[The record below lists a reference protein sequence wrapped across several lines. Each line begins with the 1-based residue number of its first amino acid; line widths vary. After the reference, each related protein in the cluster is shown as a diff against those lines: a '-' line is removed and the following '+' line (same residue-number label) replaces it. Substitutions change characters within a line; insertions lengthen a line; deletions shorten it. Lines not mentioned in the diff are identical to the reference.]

1 MSIHYTAETFALT
14 KAAKKVMPVE
24 TKVGRSFDLPVRLH
38 VATVALYLAFL
49 AVMAL
54 TYQTREMIIPMAIF
68 VIYIAMAFGVPAMW
82 VRMKP
87 DHPVKTLGWAGF
99 SRNGIN
105 TFTGVMRRTRC
116 DRPGAD
122 APCAH
127 PRMGRRHRDNYC
139 GCSLTA
145 TLGNQP
151 VESGRVA
158 DFNSARA
165 FPFYQPLLF
174 KPRNLA
180 ADGFDGEAEQPRH
193 VATGE
198 R

>member
-38 VATVALYLAFL
+38 VATVALYLVFL

-99 SRNGIN
+99 SCNGIN
-105 TFTGVMRRTRC
+105 TFTGVM
-116 DRPGAD
+116 
-122 APCAH
+122 
-127 PRMGRRHRDNYC
+127 
-139 GCSLTA
+139 
-145 TLGNQP
+145 
-151 VESGRVA
+151 
-158 DFNSARA
+158 SARDA
-165 FPFYQPLLF
+165 TAQVLMLPVLILGWGVGIAIIT
-174 KPRNLA
+174 A
-180 ADGFDGEAEQPRH
+180 AVR
-193 VATGE
+193 
-198 R
+198 